1 MVRHVFGE
9 WWKNHILHQHV
20 IKKKENETYLDD
32 NLKLSKTMSFE
43 NRVFKNDRQ
52 CTIIVKDNEIGIL

>member
-1 MVRHVFGE
+1 MCLENGGRTTFCT
-9 WWKNHILHQHV
+9 NMLL
-20 IKKKENETYLDD
+20 KKENETYLDD

-52 CTIIVKDNEIGIL
+52 QSLLRTMKLESFDYS